1 MAIYFDNSNV
11 ASGLNEITT
20 NTLTTLSGILKGAS
34 NSVAVA
40 EAGIDY
46 AAADHTH
53 TPESIGAISEEI
65 FYGFADDVNDF
76 ISNYPFYI
84 TPESIDAAAASIG
97 ISAILPSFGW
107 SSNAQTVTVNGV
119 TASNNV
125 VVAPVPANMQ
135 DYIDCAIYCSAQAAN
150 QLTSNCTSVPSADIT
165 ANVLIVGVVI

>member
-53 TPESIGAISEEI
+53 TPESIGAISVES
-65 FYGFADDVNDF
+65 FDGFANYVDNF
-76 ISNYPFYI
+76 ISNYPDYI
-84 TPESIDAAAASIG
+84 TPEGIGAAAASIG
-97 ISAILPSFGW
+97 ISATLLSSGW
-107 SSNAQTVTVNGV
+107 SSNAQTIIIDGVTV
-119 TASNNV
+119 SNNV

-135 DYIDCAIYCSAQAAN
+135 EYIDCAVYCSAQAAN
-150 QLTSNCTSVPSADIT
+150 QLTFNCTSVPSADIT
-165 ANVLIVGVVI
+165 VNVLIVG

>member
-1 MAIYFDNSNV
+1 MTIYFDNSNV

-53 TPESIGAISEEI
+53 TPESIGA
-65 FYGFADDVNDF
+65 
-76 ISNYPFYI
+76 
-84 TPESIDAAAASIG
+84 AAASIG
-97 ISAILPSFGW
+97 ISATLPSSGW

-135 DYIDCAIYCSAQAAN
+135 DYIDCAIYYSAQAAN
-150 QLTSNCTSVPSADIT
+150 QLTFNCTSVPSADIT
-165 ANVLIVGVVI
+165 VNVLIVG

>member
-11 ASGLNEITT
+11 ASGLNKITT
-20 NTLTTLSGILKGAS
+20 NTLTTLSGILKGAL

-53 TPESIGAISEEI
+53 TSEGIG
-65 FYGFADDVNDF
+65 
-76 ISNYPFYI
+76 
-84 TPESIDAAAASIG
+84 AAAASIG
-97 ISAILPSFGW
+97 ISATLLSSGW
-107 SSNAQTVTVNGV
+107 SSNAQIVTVDGV

-135 DYIDCAIYCSAQAAN
+135 EYIDCAVYCSAQAVN
-150 QLTSNCTSVPSADIT
+150 QLTFNCTSVSSADIIV
-165 ANVLIVGVVI
+165 NVLIVG